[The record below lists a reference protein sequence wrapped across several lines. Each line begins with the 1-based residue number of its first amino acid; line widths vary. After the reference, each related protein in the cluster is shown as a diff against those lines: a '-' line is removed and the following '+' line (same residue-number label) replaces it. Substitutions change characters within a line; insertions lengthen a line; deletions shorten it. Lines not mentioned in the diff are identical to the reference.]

1 MIRPANTSD
10 NQSVKELL
18 SQLGYNSLSTDQIIK
33 KINLYG
39 QPNYKLLIMEIHQLV
54 IGFISLHCYESFH
67 SEGKIG
73 RITAFCIHHDHQS
86 EGYGK
91 ELLKTA
97 EKYFI
102 EAGCTKVEVT
112 SNKRRVQAHD
122 FYLSQGYIED
132 SRKFVK
138 SLL

>member
-10 NQSVKELL
+10 NQSIKELL
-18 SQLGYNSLSTDQIIK
+18 SQLGYSSLISDQIIK
-33 KINLYG
+33 KINLYT
-39 QPNYKLLIMEIHQLV
+39 QPDYKLLIMEIHQLV

-73 RITAFCIHHDHQS
+73 RITAFCIHHDHHGK
-86 EGYGK
+86 GYGK
-91 ELLKTA
+91 ELLTA
-97 EKYFI
+97 TENYFV
-102 EAGCTKVEVT
+102 EAGCTKIEVT
-112 SNKRRVQAHD
+112 SNKRRTQAHD